1 MSVRSMIVSGAVGAS
16 LAYFLD
22 PQQGARRR
30 NTTRD
35 QLVAT
40 ARRLGGRSEKM
51 ARYLGGEAYGLIQE
65 TIHLNPPG
73 NPSPDDKT
81 LKDRI
86 ESEIFK
92 NTETSRE
99 NININVAYGT
109 VELRGELP
117 NQEEIDSL
125 VQRVKSIPNVQE
137 IHNYLH
143 LPGTPAPNKVA
154 AIRAS

>member
-1 MSVRSMIVSGAVGAS
+1 MSFRSIFVSGALGAS

-35 QLVAT
+35 QLGAT
-40 ARRLGGRSEKM
+40 LRRLAGRSEKM
-51 ARYLGGEAYGLIQE
+51 TRYLGGEAYGVLQE
-65 TIHLNPPG
+65 TVHLNPPD
-73 NPSPDDKT
+73 NPNPDDKT

-99 NININVAYGT
+99 NINVNVAYGT

-117 NQEEIDSL
+117 TQEEIDDL
-125 VQRVKSIPNVQE
+125 VQRVRSIPNVQE
-137 IHNYLH
+137 IHNFLH
-143 LPGTPAPNKVA
+143 LPGTPAPNKVT